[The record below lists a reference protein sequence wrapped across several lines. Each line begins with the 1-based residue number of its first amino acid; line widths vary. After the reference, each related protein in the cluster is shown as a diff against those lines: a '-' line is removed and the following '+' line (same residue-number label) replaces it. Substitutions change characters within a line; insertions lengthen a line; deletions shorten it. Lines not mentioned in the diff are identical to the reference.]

1 MQVNG
6 ATRLMVIIGDPIAQ
20 VKSPAGMT
28 AALQAAGVNAVVM
41 PVHATTAD
49 LSEVVAGLSLIKNM
63 DAIIVTVPHK
73 FDCFKLCASATDRAN
88 LLEAVNIMRR
98 NPDGTWHGDM
108 ADGLGFVGALRKG
121 GCVLEGKRALLS
133 GAGGA
138 GSAIGLA
145 LLDAGV
151 AHLDIHDADAARRD
165 TLIGKLTRAHGGKVG
180 IGSADPTGYDVIAN
194 ATPAG
199 MRPQDPYPVD
209 VAQLNDAQFAG
220 CVITAPSVSPWVA
233 AARAKGCTG
242 TTGTDMYRSVQEF
255 MLAFLLETAAR

>member
-6 ATRLMVIIGDPIAQ
+6 ATRLMVIVGDPIAQ

-28 AALQAAGVNAVVM
+28 AALQDAGCNAVVM
-41 PVHATTAD
+41 PVHAAPAD
-49 LSEVVAGLSLIKNM
+49 LSQVIAGLSLVKNM

-73 FDCFKLCASATDRAN
+73 FACYKLCATATERAN

-98 NPDGTWHGDM
+98 NADGTWHGDM

-165 TLIGKLTRAHGGKVG
+165 TLIAKLSKPHAGKVG
-180 IGSADPTGYDVIAN
+180 IGSADPSGYQVIAN

-199 MRPQDPYPVD
+199 MRPEDPYPVEVD
-209 VAQLNDAQFAG
+209 KLDASQFVG

-242 TTGTDMYRSVQEF
+242 TTGTDMYLSVQAY
-255 MLAFLLETAAR
+255 MLAFLLETAVR